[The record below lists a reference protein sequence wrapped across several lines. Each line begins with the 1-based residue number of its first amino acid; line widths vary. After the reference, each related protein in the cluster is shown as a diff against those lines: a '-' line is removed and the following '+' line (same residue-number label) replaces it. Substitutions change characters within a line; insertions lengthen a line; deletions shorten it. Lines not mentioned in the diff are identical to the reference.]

1 MRAPTRERIERLLG
15 ARAVVEV
22 CPARARASAF
32 YARRGGRR
40 RRRGHAG
47 FRKNVQWKGGKDGGG
62 GDLALIAP
70 QQITSAEKAQ
80 SCTGL
85 SVCAAH
91 FSAHA
96 FRWRWARKVGD
107 LGFSWGCRRGTAI
120 RFGLLRSAAP
130 FAALS
135 LNTCWRLFPFSPRK
149 KPLEKWKRRKRRK
162 RRN

>member
-1 MRAPTRERIERLLG
+1 MSVESADQRERIERLLG

-70 QQITSAEKAQ
+70 QQITSAARAQ
-80 SCTGL
+80 SCAGL
-85 SVCAAH
+85 SIAPPI
-91 FSAHA
+91 SARTL
-96 FRWRWARKVGD
+96 FGGD
-107 LGFSWGCRRGTAI
+107 GRGRLATLGLAGGAGGGR
-120 RFGLLRSAAP
+120 RFGSACSEALLLLL
-130 FAALS
+130 LS
-135 LNTCWRLFPFSPRK
+135 R
-149 KPLEKWKRRKRRK
+149 
-162 RRN
+162 